1 VSFAQKA
8 FQASVWLAAFQFV
21 TQLWSWSVTILIARL
36 LLPEDYGLV
45 AMATLLT
52 SYVEIVSELGIGS
65 AIVQRSSVTNEDL
78 NGVFWL
84 GIGTGIGFAGLG
96 VLLAF
101 VTAWVFDDQRIVPL
115 TQFASLQFV
124 LGGLLVVPHSL
135 LMREVRFKE
144 IGIIHLC
151 AVGLGSVTSLGLA
164 WWGWGVWALLGG
176 YLMQRVVLVV
186 LSYYVSGWRPGG
198 KCNWANVRPF
208 LDFGLKVTGSGT
220 AYYVFQRADQFVVG
234 RLFTAQVLG
243 YYSMALQLASL
254 PPEKVVV
261 LIRKIA
267 YPVFAHYQDDPL
279 KCRLMFLHATQYM
292 MLMVAPLLVGGAIFG
307 EELILVSLGN
317 QWEPVIPLF
326 RVLCVAQLF
335 MALATLTGMVQ
346 TALGVPQRVLAFNSI
361 LAVLMPLSV
370 LIAAQAGFEFVV
382 VPWVTIF
389 PIVCMVWIRSV
400 LNTLGIDPLSYL
412 KQFVAPLL
420 ACLVMI
426 VGVLSSQAVFGA
438 VFPSFR
444 ELPLRVAQEIAL
456 GGLLYIGYLILF
468 DRSIVKRLWALHRGD
483 S

>member
-1 VSFAQKA
+1 VSFARKA
-8 FQASVWLAAFQFV
+8 FQASVWFAVFQFV
-21 TQLWSWSVTILIARL
+21 TQVLSWSVTILIARL

-65 AIVQRSSVTNEDL
+65 AIVQRSSVTNENL

-101 VTAWVFDDQRIVPL
+101 VTAWVFDDLRVVPL
-115 TQFASLQFV
+115 TQFASLQFI

-144 IGIIHLC
+144 IGTIHLC
-151 AVGLGSVTSLGLA
+151 AVSMGSLTSLGLA
-164 WWGWGVWALLGG
+164 WWGWGVWALLVG
-176 YLMQRVVLVV
+176 YLTQRVITVI
-186 LSYYVSGWRPGG
+186 LSYYFSGWWPGR
-198 KCNWANVRPF
+198 KCNWASVQPF
-208 LDFGLKVTGSGT
+208 LHFGLKVTGSGT
-220 AYYVFQRADQFVVG
+220 AYYAFQKADQFVVG

-254 PPEKVVV
+254 PTEKVVV

-279 KCRLMFLHATQYM
+279 KCRSMFLQATQYM

-307 EELILVSLGN
+307 EELILVALGK

-326 RVLCVAQLF
+326 RVLCVAQVF

-346 TALGVPQRVLAFNSI
+346 TALGMPQRVLAFNSI

-382 VPWVTIF
+382 VPWITIF

-400 LNTLGIDPLSYL
+400 LNTLGISPLSYL

-420 ACLVMI
+420 ACLVMV
-426 VGVLSSQAVFGA
+426 VGVLSSQALLGA
-438 VFPSFR
+438 VLPSFSG
-444 ELPLRVAQEIAL
+444 LPLRVAQEIAL
-456 GGLLYIGYLILF
+456 GGLLYVGYLMVF
-468 DRSIVKRLWALHRGD
+468 DRAIMKRFLALHRG
-483 S
+483 